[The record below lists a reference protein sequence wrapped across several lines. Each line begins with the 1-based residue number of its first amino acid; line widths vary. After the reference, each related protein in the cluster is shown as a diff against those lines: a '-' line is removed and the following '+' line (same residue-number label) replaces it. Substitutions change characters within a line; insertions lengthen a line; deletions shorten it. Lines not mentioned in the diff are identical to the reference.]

1 MIGIVVVSHGRLGQ
15 VLLETA
21 AEIVGPLPASVAA
34 SVAVARSQSV
44 EDIGEDIRRAVAAVD
59 QPDGVLI
66 LADAFGGTAANI
78 ASELVLERKV
88 DVVTGCNLPMLLKL
102 KSALLETNDLTTL
115 AQCLKD
121 YGQRNVV
128 VASDILGAD
137 RVRAGGGGTHA

>member
-21 AEIVGPLPASVAA
+21 AEIVGPLPTSVAV

-44 EDIGEDIRRAVAAVD
+44 EDIGQDIRRAVAAVD

-78 ASELVLERKV
+78 ASELVLNQKV

-102 KSALLETNDLTTL
+102 KSALVETSDLTTL
-115 AQCLKD
+115 ARCLKD
-121 YGQRNVV
+121 YAQRNVV
-128 VASDILGAD
+128 VASDILRGDAK
-137 RVRAGGGGTHA
+137 HA